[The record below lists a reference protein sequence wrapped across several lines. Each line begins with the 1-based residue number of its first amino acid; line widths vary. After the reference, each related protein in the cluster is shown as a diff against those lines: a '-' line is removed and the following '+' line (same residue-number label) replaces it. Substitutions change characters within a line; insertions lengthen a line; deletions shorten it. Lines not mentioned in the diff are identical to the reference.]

1 MQVKKFWRSV
11 CGAVAGLLNYEHV
24 DYDQLNEKAQGTH
37 TVLQHQT
44 SPHGEVRAPGT
55 FWLKAQCQHTHKGSK
70 VTRFITYRS
79 CVPEPGTGWLRNNS
93 K

>member
-11 CGAVAGLLNYEHV
+11 CGAIAGLLNYEHV
-24 DYDQLNEKAQGTH
+24 DYDQLNEKAQVTH

-55 FWLKAQCQHTHKGSK
+55 F
-70 VTRFITYRS
+70 
-79 CVPEPGTGWLRNNS
+79 
-93 K
+93 